1 MGTIRL
7 TMAQALVKFLDNQY
21 IAVDDAEIKFVE
33 GVIGIFGHG
42 CVVGLGEALEEK
54 DHQLKFFQGHNEQ
67 GMAHVAIAFAKQ
79 HKRQKILAVTSSIG
93 PGALNMVTAAGT
105 ATVNRIP
112 VLFLPGDI
120 FACRQPDPVLQQ
132 IEQFYDVNIT
142 ANDAFKAVTKY
153 WDRII
158 RPEQLMT
165 AAINAMRV
173 LTDPAETGAV
183 CLCLPQDVQ
192 AEAMD
197 YPLSFFKR
205 RVHRLTRRPLEVGA
219 THQATKLIL
228 GKQKPMLI
236 CGGGVRYSDAG
247 EALAAFAEK
256 FNIPFCETQAGK
268 GVIPWHHPLNM
279 GAVGVTGTLAAN
291 QISHQSDLVIA
302 VGTRLND
309 FHTASKWNFHNPQVE
324 LISINVCNF
333 DAYKMDS
340 EPLLADAR
348 EALEAIAEMLTEQ
361 GYQSKWGEEAKA
373 LRDQWINEVDRVYSH
388 DDGGDGYAQTRVIG
402 QLNNDLMA
410 EDAIVV
416 AASGSLPSDLE
427 RLWRVTQPNT
437 YHLEYGFSCMGYE
450 VSGAL
455 GAKLAA
461 PDREVYCL
469 VGDGGYLMLHSEIVT
484 AIQEGI
490 KINIILFNNHGFDCI
505 DNLQIS
511 QGIPHFGC
519 QFRYRTSK
527 SDRLDGD
534 VLPIDFAMN
543 ARSYGCQ
550 SWSVSSAEAFEVAF
564 KEAKNSPVSTLIEV
578 HTAPKS
584 MTNGYSTWWRVG
596 TPEVSQK
603 NAVVNAAE
611 EMKKNADKAKLY

>member
-21 IAVDDAEIKFVE
+21 LAVDDVEIKFVE
-33 GVIGIFGHG
+33 GIIGIFGHG

-54 DHQLKFFQGHNEQ
+54 DHQLKFYQGHNEQ

-79 HKRQKILAVTSSIG
+79 HKRQKIMAVTSSIG

-192 AEAMD
+192 AEAID

-219 THQATKLIL
+219 THQATELIL

-247 EALAAFAEK
+247 SALAAFAEK

-291 QISHQSDLVIA
+291 EISHQSDLVIA

-324 LISINVCNF
+324 LLSINVSNF
-333 DAYKMDS
+333 DAYKMDA

-348 EALEAIAEMLTEQ
+348 EALETIAEMLSGQ
-361 GYQSKWGEEAKA
+361 DYQSKWGEEAKA
-373 LRDQWINEVDRVYSH
+373 LRDQWINEVDRIYSH
-388 DDGGDGYAQTRVIG
+388 DNGGGYAQTRVIG
-402 QLNNDLMA
+402 QLNNGLIA

-427 RLWRVTQPNT
+427 RLWRVTQPDT

-490 KINIILFNNHGFDCI
+490 KINVILFNNHGFDCI

-527 SDRLDGD
+527 SDRLDGE

-543 ARSYGCQ
+543 AQSYGCQ

-584 MTNGYSTWWRVG
+584 MTHGYSTWWRVG
-596 TPEVSQK
+596 TPEVSPK
-603 NAVVNAAE
+603 NAVVNAAA
-611 EMKKNADKAKLY
+611 EMKKNADKARLY

>member
-21 IAVDDAEIKFVE
+21 LAVDDVEIKFVE
-33 GVIGIFGHG
+33 GIIGIFGHG

-54 DHQLKFFQGHNEQ
+54 DHQLKFYQGHNEQ

-192 AEAMD
+192 AEAID

-219 THQATKLIL
+219 THQATELIL

-247 EALAAFAEK
+247 SALAAFAEK

-291 QISHQSDLVIA
+291 EISHQSDLVIA

-324 LISINVCNF
+324 LLSINVSNF
-333 DAYKMDS
+333 DAYKMDA

-348 EALEAIAEMLTEQ
+348 EALEAIAEMLSGQ
-361 GYQSKWGEEAKA
+361 DYQSKWGEEAKA
-373 LRDQWINEVDRVYSH
+373 LRDQWINEVDRIYSH
-388 DDGGDGYAQTRVIG
+388 DNGGGYAQTRVIG
-402 QLNNDLMA
+402 QLNNGLIA

-427 RLWRVTQPNT
+427 RLWRVTQPDT

-490 KINIILFNNHGFDCI
+490 KINVILFNNHGFDCI

-527 SDRLDGD
+527 SDRLEGE

-543 ARSYGCQ
+543 AQSYGCQ

-584 MTNGYSTWWRVG
+584 MTHGYSTWWRVG
-596 TPEVSQK
+596 TPEVSPK
-603 NAVVNAAE
+603 KAVVNAAK
-611 EMKKNADKAKLY
+611 EMKKDTVKAKLF

>member
-7 TMAQALVKFLDNQY
+7 TMAQALIKFLDSQY

-42 CVVGLGEALEEK
+42 CVVGLGEALEEN
-54 DHQLKFFQGHNEQ
+54 DHQLKFYQGHNEQ

-79 HKRQKILAVTSSIG
+79 HKRQKIMAVASSIG

-112 VLFLPGDI
+112 ALFLPGDI

-142 ANDAFKAVTKY
+142 ANDAFKSVTKY

-192 AEAMD
+192 AEAID

-205 RVHRLTRRPLEVGA
+205 RVHRLTRRPLEVSDTRRA
-219 THQATKLIL
+219 IELIVR
-228 GKQKPMLI
+228 KQKPMLI

-291 QISHQSDLVIA
+291 EISHQSDLVIA

-309 FHTASKWNFHNPQVE
+309 FHTASKWNFHNPLLE
-324 LISINVCNF
+324 LLSINVSNF
-333 DAYKMDS
+333 DAYKMDAL
-340 EPLLADAR
+340 PLLADAR
-348 EALEAIAEMLTEQ
+348 AALEAIAEMLCGQ
-361 GYQSKWGEEAKA
+361 GYQSKWEEQPQT
-373 LRDQWINEVDRVYSH
+373 LRDQWINEVDRIYSH
-388 DDGGDGYAQTRVIG
+388 DNGSGYTQTRVIG
-402 QLNNDLMA
+402 QLNNGLIA

-550 SWSVSSAEAFEVAF
+550 SWSVSNAEEFEVAF

-584 MTNGYSTWWRVG
+584 MTHGYSTWWRVG

-603 NAVVNAAE
+603 SAVVNAAE
-611 EMKKNADKAKLY
+611 EMKKNTGKAKPF

>member
-1 MGTIRL
+1 
-7 TMAQALVKFLDNQY
+7 MAQALVKFLDNQY
-21 IAVDDAEIKFVE
+21 LAVDDVEIKFVE
-33 GVIGIFGHG
+33 GIIGIFGHG

-54 DHQLKFFQGHNEQ
+54 DHQLKFYQGHNEQ

-192 AEAMD
+192 AEAID

-219 THQATKLIL
+219 THQATELIL

-247 EALAAFAEK
+247 SALAAFAEK

-291 QISHQSDLVIA
+291 EISHQSDLVIA

-324 LISINVCNF
+324 LLSINVSNF
-333 DAYKMDS
+333 DAYKMDA

-348 EALEAIAEMLTEQ
+348 EALEAIAEMLSGQ
-361 GYQSKWGEEAKA
+361 DYQSKWGEEAKA
-373 LRDQWINEVDRVYSH
+373 LRDQWINEVDRIYSH
-388 DDGGDGYAQTRVIG
+388 DNGGGYAQTRVIG
-402 QLNNDLMA
+402 QLNNGLIA

-427 RLWRVTQPNT
+427 RLWRVTQPDT

-490 KINIILFNNHGFDCI
+490 KINVILFNNHGFDCI

-527 SDRLDGD
+527 SDRLEGE

-543 ARSYGCQ
+543 AQSYGCQ

-584 MTNGYSTWWRVG
+584 MTHGYSTWWRVG
-596 TPEVSQK
+596 TPEVSPK
-603 NAVVNAAE
+603 KAVVNAAK
-611 EMKKNADKAKLY
+611 EMKKDTVKAKLF

>member
-1 MGTIRL
+1 MKTIRL

-21 IAVDDAEIKFVE
+21 IAVDGAEIKFVE

-54 DHQLKFFQGHNEQ
+54 DHQLKFYQGHNEQ

-79 HKRQKILAVTSSIG
+79 HKRQKIMAVTSSIG
-93 PGALNMVTAAGT
+93 PGALNMITAAGT
-105 ATVNRIP
+105 ATANRIP
-112 VLFLPGDI
+112 ALFLPGDI

-132 IEQFYDVNIT
+132 IEQFHDYNIT
-142 ANDAFKAVTKY
+142 ANDAFKAVSKY

-158 RPEQLMT
+158 RPEQLMS

-173 LTDPAETGAV
+173 LIDPAETGAV

-192 AEAMD
+192 AEAFD
-197 YPLSFFKR
+197 YPLNFLKR
-205 RVHRLTRRPLEVGA
+205 RVHRLTRRPLEVVDAHCA
-219 THQATKLIL
+219 TELIL
-228 GKQKPMLI
+228 RKQKPILI

-247 EALAAFAEK
+247 DALAAFAEK

-291 QISHQSDLVIA
+291 EVSHQSDLVIA

-309 FHTASKWNFHNPQVE
+309 FHTASKWNFQNPSGE
-324 LISINVCNF
+324 LLSVNVSNY

-340 EPLLADAR
+340 VPLLADAR
-348 EALEAIAEMLTEQ
+348 EALEAIAEMLS
-361 GYQSKWGEEAKA
+361 GHDYQSKWGEEPKS
-373 LRDQWINEVDRVYSH
+373 LRDQWINEVDHVYSR
-388 DDGGDGYAQTRVIG
+388 DSDSEYAQTRVIG
-402 QLNNDLMA
+402 QLNNGLIA

-450 VSGAL
+450 VAGAL
-455 GAKLAA
+455 GVKLAA
-461 PDREVYCL
+461 PGKEVYCL
-469 VGDGGYLMLHSEIVT
+469 VGDGAYLMLHSELVT

-519 QFRYRTSK
+519 QFRYRN
-527 SDRLDGD
+527 SDSNRLDGK
-534 VLPIDFAMN
+534 VLPIDYAMN

-550 SWSVSSAEAFEVAF
+550 SWSVSSAEEFETAF

-584 MTNGYSTWWRVG
+584 MTHGYSTWWRVG
-596 TPEVSQK
+596 IPEVSQK
-603 NAVVNAAE
+603 SAVVSAAKD
-611 EMKKNADKAKLY
+611 MKKNTAKAKLF

>member
-21 IAVDDAEIKFVE
+21 LAVDDVEIKFVE
-33 GVIGIFGHG
+33 GIIGIFGHG

-54 DHQLKFFQGHNEQ
+54 DHQLKFYQGHNEQ

-192 AEAMD
+192 AEAID

-219 THQATKLIL
+219 THQATELIL

-247 EALAAFAEK
+247 SALAAFAEK

-291 QISHQSDLVIA
+291 EISHQSDLVIA

-324 LISINVCNF
+324 LLSINVSNF
-333 DAYKMDS
+333 DAYKMDA

-348 EALEAIAEMLTEQ
+348 EALEAIAEMLSGQ
-361 GYQSKWGEEAKA
+361 DYQSKWGEEAKA
-373 LRDQWINEVDRVYSH
+373 LRDQWINEVDRIYSH
-388 DDGGDGYAQTRVIG
+388 DNGGGYAQTRVIG
-402 QLNNDLMA
+402 QLNNGLIA

-427 RLWRVTQPNT
+427 RLWRVTQPDT

-490 KINIILFNNHGFDCI
+490 KINVILFNNHGFDCI

-527 SDRLDGD
+527 SDRLDGE

-543 ARSYGCQ
+543 AQSYGCQ

-584 MTNGYSTWWRVG
+584 MTHGYSTWWRVG
-596 TPEVSQK
+596 TPEVSPK
-603 NAVVNAAE
+603 KAVVNAAK
-611 EMKKNADKAKLY
+611 EMKKDTVKAKLF

>member
-7 TMAQALVKFLDNQY
+7 TMAQALVKFLDSQY

-54 DHQLKFFQGHNEQ
+54 DHQLKFYQGHNEQ

-79 HKRQKILAVTSSIG
+79 HKRQKIMAVTSSIG

-132 IEQFYDVNIT
+132 VEQFHDFNIT

-192 AEAMD
+192 AEAID

-219 THQATKLIL
+219 TRLATELIL
-228 GKQKPMLI
+228 RKQKPMLI

-291 QISHQSDLVIA
+291 EISHQSDLVIA

-324 LISINVCNF
+324 LLSINVSNF
-333 DAYKMDS
+333 DAYKMDA

-348 EALEAIAEMLTEQ
+348 EALEAIAEMLSGQ
-361 GYQSKWGEEAKA
+361 GYLSKWGEEAKA
-373 LRDQWINEVDRVYSH
+373 LRDQWINEVDRIYSH
-388 DDGGDGYAQTRVIG
+388 DNGSGYAQTSVIG
-402 QLNNDLMA
+402 QLNNGLIA

-427 RLWRVTQPNT
+427 RLWRVTQPDT

-519 QFRYRTSK
+519 QFRYRTRK
-527 SDRLDGD
+527 STRLDGD

-550 SWSVSSAEAFEVAF
+550 SWSVSSAEEFEVAF

-584 MTNGYSTWWRVG
+584 MTHGYSTWWRVG

-603 NAVVNAAE
+603 SAVVNAAE
-611 EMKKNADKAKLY
+611 EMKKNTGKAKLF

>member
-1 MGTIRL
+1 METIRL
-7 TMAQALVKFLDNQY
+7 TMAQALVKFLDSQY
-21 IAVDDAEIKFVE
+21 LAVDDAEIKFVE

-54 DHQLKFFQGHNEQ
+54 DHQLKFYQGHNEQ

-79 HKRQKILAVTSSIG
+79 HKRQKIMAVTSSIG

-105 ATVNRIP
+105 ATANRIP
-112 VLFLPGDI
+112 ALFLPGDI

-132 IEQFYDVNIT
+132 IEQFHDYNIT
-142 ANDAFKAVTKY
+142 ANDAFKAVCKY

-173 LTDPAETGAV
+173 LIDPAETGSV

-192 AEAMD
+192 AEAFD
-197 YPLSFFKR
+197 YPLSFFRR
-205 RVHRLTRRPLEVGA
+205 RVHRLTRRPLEVGDAHRA
-219 THQATKLIL
+219 TELIL
-228 GKQKPMLI
+228 RKQRPMLI
-236 CGGGVRYSDAG
+236 CGGGVRYADAG
-247 EALAAFAEK
+247 QALAAFAEK

-291 QISHQSDLVIA
+291 EISHQSDLVIA

-309 FHTASKWNFHNPQVE
+309 FHTASKWNFQNPSVE
-324 LISINVCNF
+324 LLSVNVSNY

-340 EPLLADAR
+340 VPLLADAR
-348 EALEAIAEMLTEQ
+348 EALETIAEMLSGH
-361 GYQSKWGEEAKA
+361 GYQSKWGEEPKT
-373 LRDQWINEVDRVYSH
+373 LRDQWINEVDRIYSH
-388 DDGGDGYAQTRVIG
+388 DGGSEYAQTRVIG
-402 QLNNDLMA
+402 QLNNGLIA

-455 GAKLAA
+455 GVKLAA
-461 PDREVYCL
+461 PDKEVYCL
-469 VGDGGYLMLHSEIVT
+469 VGDGAYLMLHSEIVT

-490 KINIILFNNHGFDCI
+490 KINVILFNNHGFDCI

-519 QFRYRTSK
+519 QFRYRN
-527 SDRLDGD
+527 SDSNRLDGK
-534 VLPIDFAMN
+534 VLPIDYAMN
-543 ARSYGCQ
+543 AKSYGCQ
-550 SWSVSSAEAFEVAF
+550 SWSVSSAEAFEAAF
-564 KEAKNSPVSTLIEV
+564 KEAKNSTVSTLIEV
-578 HTAPKS
+578 HTASKS
-584 MTNGYSTWWRVG
+584 MTHGYSTWWRVG
-596 TPEVSQK
+596 IPEVSQK
-603 NAVVNAAE
+603 SAVVDAAE
-611 EMKKNADKAKLY
+611 DMKKNTAKAKLF

>member
-21 IAVDDAEIKFVE
+21 LAVDDVEIKFVE
-33 GVIGIFGHG
+33 GIIGIFGHG

-54 DHQLKFFQGHNEQ
+54 DHQLKFYQGHNEQ

-79 HKRQKILAVTSSIG
+79 HKRQKIMAVTSSIG

-192 AEAMD
+192 AEAID

-219 THQATKLIL
+219 THQATELIL

-247 EALAAFAEK
+247 SALAAFAEK

-291 QISHQSDLVIA
+291 EISHQSDLVIA

-324 LISINVCNF
+324 LLSINVSNF
-333 DAYKMDS
+333 DAYKMDA

-348 EALEAIAEMLTEQ
+348 EALEAIAGMLSGQ
-361 GYQSKWGEEAKA
+361 DYQSKWGEEAKA
-373 LRDQWINEVDRVYSH
+373 LRDQWINEVDRIYSH
-388 DDGGDGYAQTRVIG
+388 DNGGGYAQTRVIG
-402 QLNNDLMA
+402 QLNNGLIA

-427 RLWRVTQPNT
+427 RLWRVTQPDT

-490 KINIILFNNHGFDCI
+490 KINVILFNNHGFDCI

-527 SDRLDGD
+527 SDRLDGE

-543 ARSYGCQ
+543 AQSYGCQ

-584 MTNGYSTWWRVG
+584 MTHGYSTWWRVG
-596 TPEVSQK
+596 TPEVSPK
-603 NAVVNAAE
+603 KAVVNAAK
-611 EMKKNADKAKLY
+611 EMKKDTVKAKLF

>member
-1 MGTIRL
+1 
-7 TMAQALVKFLDNQY
+7 MAQALVKFLDNQY
-21 IAVDDAEIKFVE
+21 LAVDDVEIKFVE
-33 GVIGIFGHG
+33 GIIGIFGHG

-54 DHQLKFFQGHNEQ
+54 DHQLKFYQGHNEQ

-79 HKRQKILAVTSSIG
+79 HKRQKIMAVTSSIG

-142 ANDAFKAVTKY
+142 ANDAFKAVSKY

-192 AEAMD
+192 AEAFD

-205 RVHRLTRRPLEVGA
+205 RVHRLTRRPLEVGDAHRA
-219 THQATKLIL
+219 TELIL
-228 GKQKPMLI
+228 RKQKPLLI
-236 CGGGVRYSDAG
+236 CGGGVRYADAG

-279 GAVGVTGTLAAN
+279 GAVGVTGTLSAN
-291 QISHQSDLVIA
+291 EVSHQSDLVMA

-309 FHTASKWNFHNPQVE
+309 FHTASKWNFQNPSVE
-324 LISINVCNF
+324 LLSVNVSNY

-340 EPLLADAR
+340 VPLLADAR
-348 EALEAIAEMLTEQ
+348 EALQAIAEMLSGH
-361 GYQSKWGEEAKA
+361 GYQSKWQAEPKA
-373 LRDQWINEVDRVYSH
+373 LRDQWENEVDRIYSH
-388 DDGGDGYAQTRVIG
+388 DSGSEYAQTRVID
-402 QLNNDLMA
+402 QLNNGLIA

-427 RLWRVTQPNT
+427 RLWRVTQPDT

-455 GAKLAA
+455 GIKLAA
-461 PDREVYCL
+461 PDKEVYCL
-469 VGDGGYLMLHSEIVT
+469 VGDGAYLMLHSEIVT

-519 QFRYRTSK
+519 QFRYRNGD
-527 SDRLDGD
+527 SDRLDGK
-534 VLPIDFAMN
+534 VLPIDYAMN

-550 SWSVSSAEAFEVAF
+550 SWSVSSAEEFETAF

-578 HTAPKS
+578 HTASKS
-584 MTNGYSTWWRVG
+584 MTHGYSTWWRVG
-596 TPEVSQK
+596 VPEVSQK
-603 NAVVNAAE
+603 SAVVNAAQD
-611 EMKKNADKAKLY
+611 MKKNTTKAKLF

>member
-1 MGTIRL
+1 METIRL
-7 TMAQALVKFLDNQY
+7 TMAQALVKFLDSQY
-21 IAVDDAEIKFVE
+21 IAVDGAESKFVE

-54 DHQLKFFQGHNEQ
+54 NHQLKFYQGHNEQ
-67 GMAHVAIAFAKQ
+67 GMGHVAVAFAKQ
-79 HKRQKILAVTSSIG
+79 HKRRKIMAVASSIG

-105 ATVNRIP
+105 ATANRIP

-132 IEQFYDVNIT
+132 IEQSYDYNIT
-142 ANDAFKAVTKY
+142 ANDAFKAVSKY
-153 WDRII
+153 WDRIA

-192 AEAMD
+192 AEAFD

-205 RVHRLTRRPLEVGA
+205 RVHRLTRRSIEVSDNR
-219 THQATKLIL
+219 QATELIL
-228 GKQKPMLI
+228 RKQKPMLI

-247 EALAAFAEK
+247 EALATFADK
-256 FNIPFCETQAGK
+256 FNIPVCETQAGK

-279 GAVGVTGTLAAN
+279 GGVGVTGTLAAN
-291 QISHQSDLVIA
+291 EISHQCDLVIA

-309 FHTASKWNFHNPQVE
+309 FNTASKWNFHNPQVE
-324 LISINVCNF
+324 LLSINVSNF

-340 EPLLADAR
+340 VPLLADAR
-348 EALEAIAEMLTEQ
+348 EALEAIAEMLSGQ

-373 LRDQWINEVDRVYSH
+373 LRDQWINEVDRLYSL
-388 DDGGDGYAQTRVIG
+388 DNGSGYAQTRVIG
-402 QLNNDLMA
+402 QLNNGLIA

-437 YHLEYGFSCMGYE
+437 YHLEFGFSCMGYE

-461 PDREVYCL
+461 PDQEVYCL

-519 QFRYRTSK
+519 QFRYRNSK
-527 SDRLDGD
+527 TDRLDGD
-534 VLPIDFAMN
+534 VLPIDYAMN

-550 SWSVSSAEAFEVAF
+550 SWSVSSVEEFEVAF

-578 HTAPKS
+578 HTASKS
-584 MTNGYSTWWRVG
+584 MTHDYSTWWRVG
-596 TPEVSQK
+596 TPEASQK
-603 NAVVNAAE
+603 SAVVSAAE
-611 EMKKNADKAKLY
+611 EMKKNTGKARLF

>member
-1 MGTIRL
+1 
-7 TMAQALVKFLDNQY
+7 
-21 IAVDDAEIKFVE
+21 
-33 GVIGIFGHG
+33 
-42 CVVGLGEALEEK
+42 
-54 DHQLKFFQGHNEQ
+54 
-67 GMAHVAIAFAKQ
+67 
-79 HKRQKILAVTSSIG
+79 
-93 PGALNMVTAAGT
+93 
-105 ATVNRIP
+105 
-112 VLFLPGDI
+112 
-120 FACRQPDPVLQQ
+120 
-132 IEQFYDVNIT
+132 
-142 ANDAFKAVTKY
+142 
-153 WDRII
+153 
-158 RPEQLMT
+158 
-165 AAINAMRV
+165 
-173 LTDPAETGAV
+173 
-183 CLCLPQDVQ
+183 
-192 AEAMD
+192 
-197 YPLSFFKR
+197 
-205 RVHRLTRRPLEVGA
+205 
-219 THQATKLIL
+219 
-228 GKQKPMLI
+228 MLI

-247 EALAAFAEK
+247 AALAAFAEK

-291 QISHQSDLVIA
+291 EISHQSDLVIA

-324 LISINVCNF
+324 LLSINVSNF

-348 EALEAIAEMLTEQ
+348 EALEAIAEMLSGQ

-373 LRDQWINEVDRVYSH
+373 LRDQWINEVDRIYSH
-388 DDGGDGYAQTRVIG
+388 DDSGGGYAQTRVIG
-402 QLNNDLMA
+402 QLNNGLIA

-550 SWSVSSAEAFEVAF
+550 SWSVSSAEEFEVAF

-584 MTNGYSTWWRVG
+584 MTHGYSTWWRVG

-603 NAVVNAAE
+603 SAVVNAAE
-611 EMKKNADKAKLY
+611 EMKKNTGKAKLF

>member
-1 MGTIRL
+1 METIRL
-7 TMAQALVKFLDNQY
+7 TMAQALLKFLDSQY
-21 IAVDDAEIKFVE
+21 IAVDETESKFVE

-54 DHQLKFFQGHNEQ
+54 DHQLKFYQGHNEQ

-79 HKRQKILAVTSSIG
+79 HKRQKIMAVASSIG

-105 ATVNRIP
+105 ATANRIP

-132 IEQFYDVNIT
+132 IEQSYDYNIT
-142 ANDAFKAVTKY
+142 ANDAFKAVSKY

-192 AEAMD
+192 AEAFD

-205 RVHRLTRRPLEVGA
+205 RVHRLKRRPLEVGD
-219 THQATKLIL
+219 TRQATELIL
-228 GKQKPMLI
+228 HKQKPMLI

-279 GAVGVTGTLAAN
+279 GGVGVTGTLAAN
-291 QISHQSDLVIA
+291 EISHQSDLVIA

-309 FHTASKWNFHNPQVE
+309 FNTASKWNFHNPQVE
-324 LISINVCNF
+324 LLSINVSNF

-340 EPLLADAR
+340 VPLLADAR
-348 EALEAIAEMLTEQ
+348 EALEAIAEILSVQ

-373 LRDQWINEVDRVYSH
+373 FRDQWTHEVDRLYSL
-388 DDGGDGYAQTRVIG
+388 DNGSGYAQTRVIG
-402 QLNNDLMA
+402 QLNSGLIA

-416 AASGSLPSDLE
+416 AASGSLPSDLG

-437 YHLEYGFSCMGYE
+437 YHLEFGFSCMGYE

-505 DNLQIS
+505 HNLQIS

-519 QFRYRTSK
+519 QFRYRNSK
-527 SDRLDGD
+527 TDRLDGH
-534 VLPIDFAMN
+534 VLPIDYAMN

-550 SWSVSSAEAFEVAF
+550 SWSVASVEEFEVAF

-578 HTAPKS
+578 HTASNS
-584 MTNGYSTWWRVG
+584 MSHDYSTWWRVG

-603 NAVVNAAE
+603 SAVVSAAE
-611 EMKKNADKAKLY
+611 EMKKNTGKARLF

>member
-1 MGTIRL
+1 
-7 TMAQALVKFLDNQY
+7 MAQALVKFLDNQY
-21 IAVDDAEIKFVE
+21 LAVDDVEIKFVE
-33 GVIGIFGHG
+33 GIIGIFGHG

-54 DHQLKFFQGHNEQ
+54 DHQLKFYQGHNEQ

-192 AEAMD
+192 AEAID

-219 THQATKLIL
+219 THQATELIL

-247 EALAAFAEK
+247 SALAAFAEK

-291 QISHQSDLVIA
+291 EISHQSDLVIA

-324 LISINVCNF
+324 LLSINVSNF
-333 DAYKMDS
+333 DAYKMDA

-348 EALEAIAEMLTEQ
+348 EALEAIAEMLSGQ
-361 GYQSKWGEEAKA
+361 DYQSKWGEEAKA
-373 LRDQWINEVDRVYSH
+373 LRDQWINEVDRIYSH
-388 DDGGDGYAQTRVIG
+388 DNGGGYAQTRVIG
-402 QLNNDLMA
+402 QLNNGLIA

-427 RLWRVTQPNT
+427 RLWRVTQPDT

-490 KINIILFNNHGFDCI
+490 KINVILFNNHGFDCI

-527 SDRLDGD
+527 SDRLDGE

-543 ARSYGCQ
+543 AQSYGCQ

-584 MTNGYSTWWRVG
+584 MTHGYSTWWRVG
-596 TPEVSQK
+596 TPEVSPK
-603 NAVVNAAE
+603 KAVVNAAK
-611 EMKKNADKAKLY
+611 EMKKDTVKAKLF

>member
-1 MGTIRL
+1 METIRL
-7 TMAQALVKFLDNQY
+7 TMAQALVKFLDSQY
-21 IAVDDAEIKFVE
+21 IAVDETESKFVE

-54 DHQLKFFQGHNEQ
+54 NHQLKFYQGHNEQ

-79 HKRQKILAVTSSIG
+79 HKRQKIMAVTSSIG

-105 ATVNRIP
+105 ATVNRVP

-132 IEQFYDVNIT
+132 IEQSYDYNIT
-142 ANDAFKAVTKY
+142 ANDAFKAVSKY

-192 AEAMD
+192 AEAFD

-205 RVHRLTRRPLEVGA
+205 RVHRLRRRPLEVGD
-219 THQATKLIL
+219 TRQATELIL
-228 GKQKPMLI
+228 RKQKPMLI
-236 CGGGVRYSDAG
+236 CGGGVHYSDAG
-247 EALAAFAEK
+247 EALAAFVEK
-256 FNIPFCETQAGK
+256 FNIPFCETQVGK

-279 GAVGVTGTLAAN
+279 GGVGVTGTLAAN
-291 QISHQSDLVIA
+291 EISHQCDLVIA

-324 LISINVCNF
+324 LLSINVNNF
-333 DAYKMDS
+333 DAYKLDS
-340 EPLLADAR
+340 VPLLADAR
-348 EALEAIAEMLTEQ
+348 EALEAIAEMLSGQ
-361 GYQSKWGEEAKA
+361 GYQSKWGEEVKA
-373 LRDQWINEVDRVYSH
+373 LREQWIHEVDRLYSL
-388 DDGGDGYAQTRVIG
+388 DNGSGYAQTRVIG
-402 QLNNDLMA
+402 QLNNALMA

-505 DNLQIS
+505 DNLQVS

-519 QFRYRTSK
+519 QFRYRNSK
-527 SDRLDGD
+527 TDRLDGD
-534 VLPIDFAMN
+534 VLPIDYAMN

-550 SWSVSSAEAFEVAF
+550 SWSVSSVEEFEVAF

-578 HTAPKS
+578 HTASKS
-584 MTNGYSTWWRVG
+584 MTHDYSTWWRVG

-603 NAVVNAAE
+603 SAVVSAAE
-611 EMKKNADKAKLY
+611 EMKKNTGKARLF

>member
-21 IAVDDAEIKFVE
+21 LAVDDVEIKFVE
-33 GVIGIFGHG
+33 GIIGIFGHG

-54 DHQLKFFQGHNEQ
+54 DHQLKFYQGHNEQ

-79 HKRQKILAVTSSIG
+79 HKRQKIMAVTSSIG

-192 AEAMD
+192 AEAID

-219 THQATKLIL
+219 THQATELIL

-247 EALAAFAEK
+247 SALAAFAEK

-291 QISHQSDLVIA
+291 EISHQSDLVIA

-324 LISINVCNF
+324 LLSINVSNF
-333 DAYKMDS
+333 DAYKMDA

-348 EALEAIAEMLTEQ
+348 EALEAIAEMLSGQ
-361 GYQSKWGEEAKA
+361 DYQSKWGEEAKA
-373 LRDQWINEVDRVYSH
+373 LRDQWINEVDRIYSH
-388 DDGGDGYAQTRVIG
+388 DNGGGYAQTRVIG
-402 QLNNDLMA
+402 QLNNGLIA

-427 RLWRVTQPNT
+427 RLWRVTQPDT

-490 KINIILFNNHGFDCI
+490 KINVILFNNHGFDCI

-527 SDRLDGD
+527 SDRLDGE

-543 ARSYGCQ
+543 AQSYGCQ

-584 MTNGYSTWWRVG
+584 MTHGYSTWWRVG
-596 TPEVSQK
+596 TPEVSPK
-603 NAVVNAAE
+603 KAVVNAAK
-611 EMKKNADKAKLY
+611 EMKKDTVKAKLF

>member
-1 MGTIRL
+1 MDTLKL

-21 IAVDDAEIKFVE
+21 ITVDDEEIKFVE

-42 CVVGLGEALEEK
+42 CVVGLGDALEAE
-54 DHQLKFFQGHNEQ
+54 DHRLRFYQGHNEQ

-79 HKRQKILAVTSSIG
+79 HKRRKILAVTSSIG

-112 VLFLPGDI
+112 ALFLPGDI
-120 FACRQPDPVLQQ
+120 YACRQPDPVLQQ
-132 IEQFYDVNIT
+132 IEQFYDYNIT
-142 ANDAFKAVTKY
+142 ANDAFKSVCKY

-192 AEAMD
+192 AEAFN
-197 YPLSFFKR
+197 YPLNFFKR
-205 RVHRLTRRPLEVGA
+205 RVHRIARRPLEDVEALVA
-219 THQATKLIL
+219 TEMIL
-228 GKQKPMLI
+228 RKERPMLI
-236 CGGGVRYSDAG
+236 CGGGVCYSDAA

-268 GVIPWHHPLNM
+268 GVIPWSHPLNM
-279 GAVGVTGTLAAN
+279 GAVGVTGTRAAN
-291 QISHQSDLVIA
+291 EISHQSDLVIA

-324 LISINVCNF
+324 LLSINVNNF

-340 EPLLADAR
+340 LPLLADAR
-348 EALEAIAEMLTEQ
+348 EALLSLAGQLSAK
-361 GYQSKWGEEAKA
+361 GYQSNWGEEVNT
-373 LRDQWINEVDRVYSH
+373 LRDKWQNEVDRLYNL
-388 DDGGDGYAQTRVIG
+388 DIGGGYAQTRVIG
-402 QLNNDLMA
+402 QLNNGLLA

-427 RLWRVTQPNT
+427 RLWRAAQPNT

-450 VSGAL
+450 VAGAL

-505 DNLQIS
+505 DNLQLS
-511 QGIPHFGC
+511 QGIPNFGC
-519 QFRYRTSK
+519 QFRYRNSK
-527 SDRLDGD
+527 TDRLDGN
-534 VLPIDFAMN
+534 VLPIDYAMN

-550 SWSVSSAEAFEVAF
+550 TWSASNPAEFETAF
-564 KEAKNSPVSTLIEV
+564 KESQKSAVSTLIEV
-578 HTAPKS
+578 HTDPKS
-584 MTNGYSTWWRVG
+584 MSPGYSTWWRVG

-603 NAVVNAAE
+603 SAVIKAAA
-611 EMKKNADKAKLY
+611 EMKKHTDKAKLF

>member
-21 IAVDDAEIKFVE
+21 LAVDDVEIKFVE
-33 GVIGIFGHG
+33 GIIGIFGHG

-54 DHQLKFFQGHNEQ
+54 DHQLKFYQGHNEQ

-79 HKRQKILAVTSSIG
+79 HKRQKIMAVTSSIG

-192 AEAMD
+192 AEAID

-219 THQATKLIL
+219 THQATELIL

-247 EALAAFAEK
+247 SALAAFAEK

-291 QISHQSDLVIA
+291 EISHQSDLVIA

-324 LISINVCNF
+324 LLSINVSNF
-333 DAYKMDS
+333 DAYKMDA

-348 EALEAIAEMLTEQ
+348 EALEAIAEMLSGQ
-361 GYQSKWGEEAKA
+361 DYQSKWGEEAKA
-373 LRDQWINEVDRVYSH
+373 LRDQWINEVDRIYSH
-388 DDGGDGYAQTRVIG
+388 DNGGGYAQTRVIG
-402 QLNNDLMA
+402 QLNNGLIA

-427 RLWRVTQPNT
+427 RLWRVTQPDT

-490 KINIILFNNHGFDCI
+490 KINVILFNNHGFDCI

-519 QFRYRTSK
+519 QFRYRTNK
-527 SDRLDGD
+527 SDRLDGE

-543 ARSYGCQ
+543 AQSYGCQ

-584 MTNGYSTWWRVG
+584 MTHGYSTWWRVG
-596 TPEVSQK
+596 TPEVSPK
-603 NAVVNAAE
+603 KAVVNAAK
-611 EMKKNADKAKLY
+611 EMKKDTVKAKLF

>member
-1 MGTIRL
+1 
-7 TMAQALVKFLDNQY
+7 
-21 IAVDDAEIKFVE
+21 
-33 GVIGIFGHG
+33 
-42 CVVGLGEALEEK
+42 
-54 DHQLKFFQGHNEQ
+54 
-67 GMAHVAIAFAKQ
+67 MAHVAIAFAKQ
-79 HKRQKILAVTSSIG
+79 HKRRKILAVTSSIG

-205 RVHRLTRRPLEVGA
+205 RVHRLTRRPLEIGA

-247 EALAAFAEK
+247 EVLAAFAEK

-291 QISHQSDLVIA
+291 EISHQSDLVIA

-309 FHTASKWNFHNPQVE
+309 FHTASKWNFHHPQVE
-324 LISINVCNF
+324 LLSINVSNF
-333 DAYKMDS
+333 DAYKMDA

-348 EALEAIAEMLTEQ
+348 EALEAIAEKLSEQ
-361 GYQSKWGEEAKA
+361 GYRSKWGTEAKA
-373 LRDQWINEVDRVYSH
+373 LRDQWIDEVDRIYSH
-388 DDGGDGYAQTRVIG
+388 DDGDGGYAQTRVIG
-402 QLNNDLMA
+402 QLNTGLMA

-461 PDREVYCL
+461 PEREVYCL

-519 QFRYRTSK
+519 QFRYRNND
-527 SDRLDGD
+527 SDRLDGK
-534 VLPIDFAMN
+534 VLPIDYAMN

-550 SWSVSSAEAFEVAF
+550 SWSVSSAEAFETAF

-578 HTAPKS
+578 QTASKS
-584 MTNGYSTWWRVG
+584 MTHGYSTWWRVG
-596 TPEVSQK
+596 VPEVSQK
-603 NAVVNAAE
+603 SAVVSAAQD
-611 EMKKNADKAKLY
+611 MKKNTAKAKLF

>member
-1 MGTIRL
+1 
-7 TMAQALVKFLDNQY
+7 MAQALVKFLDNQY
-21 IAVDDAEIKFVE
+21 LAVDDVEIKFVE
-33 GVIGIFGHG
+33 GIIGIFGHG

-54 DHQLKFFQGHNEQ
+54 DHQLKFYQGHNEQ

-79 HKRQKILAVTSSIG
+79 HKRQKIMAVTSSIG

-192 AEAMD
+192 AEAID

-219 THQATKLIL
+219 THQATELIL

-247 EALAAFAEK
+247 SALAAFAEK

-291 QISHQSDLVIA
+291 EISHQSDLVIA

-324 LISINVCNF
+324 LLSINVSNF
-333 DAYKMDS
+333 DAYKMDA

-348 EALEAIAEMLTEQ
+348 EALEAIAEMLSGQ
-361 GYQSKWGEEAKA
+361 DYQSKWGEEAKA
-373 LRDQWINEVDRVYSH
+373 LRDQWINEVDRIYSH
-388 DDGGDGYAQTRVIG
+388 DNGGGYAQTRVIG
-402 QLNNDLMA
+402 QLNNGLIA

-427 RLWRVTQPNT
+427 KLWRVTQPDT

-490 KINIILFNNHGFDCI
+490 KINVILFNNHGFDCI

-527 SDRLDGD
+527 SDRLDGE

-543 ARSYGCQ
+543 AQSYGCQ

-564 KEAKNSPVSTLIEV
+564 KEAKKSPVSTLIEV

-584 MTNGYSTWWRVG
+584 MTHGYSTWWRVG
-596 TPEVSQK
+596 TPEVSPK
-603 NAVVNAAE
+603 KAVVNAAK
-611 EMKKNADKAKLY
+611 EMKKDTVKAKLF

>member
-21 IAVDDAEIKFVE
+21 LAVDDVEIKFVE
-33 GVIGIFGHG
+33 GIIGIFGHG

-54 DHQLKFFQGHNEQ
+54 DHQLKFYQGHNEQ

-79 HKRQKILAVTSSIG
+79 HKRQKIMAVTSSIG

-192 AEAMD
+192 AEAID

-219 THQATKLIL
+219 THQATELIL

-247 EALAAFAEK
+247 SALAAFAEK

-291 QISHQSDLVIA
+291 EISHQSDLVIA

-324 LISINVCNF
+324 LLSINVSNF
-333 DAYKMDS
+333 DAYKMDA

-348 EALEAIAEMLTEQ
+348 EALEAIAEMLSGQ
-361 GYQSKWGEEAKA
+361 DYQSKWGEEAKA
-373 LRDQWINEVDRVYSH
+373 LRDQWINEVDRIYSH
-388 DDGGDGYAQTRVIG
+388 DNGGGYAQTRVIG
-402 QLNNDLMA
+402 QLNNGLIA

-427 RLWRVTQPNT
+427 RLWRVTQPDT

-490 KINIILFNNHGFDCI
+490 KINVILFNNHGFDCI

-527 SDRLDGD
+527 SDRLDGE

-543 ARSYGCQ
+543 AQSYGCQ

-584 MTNGYSTWWRVG
+584 MTHGYSTWWRVG
-596 TPEVSQK
+596 TPEVSK
-603 NAVVNAAE
+603 KSAVVNAAE
-611 EMKKNADKAKLY
+611 EMKKDTAKAKLF

>member
-1 MGTIRL
+1 METIRL
-7 TMAQALVKFLDNQY
+7 TMAQALVKFLDSQY
-21 IAVDDAEIKFVE
+21 IAVGDAEIKFVE

-54 DHQLKFFQGHNEQ
+54 NHQLKFYQGHNEQ

-79 HKRQKILAVTSSIG
+79 HRRQKIMAVTSSIG

-105 ATVNRIP
+105 ATANRIP
-112 VLFLPGDI
+112 ALFLPGDI

-132 IEQFYDVNIT
+132 IEQFYDYNIT
-142 ANDAFKAVTKY
+142 ANDAFKAVCKY

-192 AEAMD
+192 AEAWD
-197 YPLSFFKR
+197 YPISFFKR
-205 RVHRLTRRPLEVGA
+205 RVHRLTRRPLEDCDTRLA
-219 THQATKLIL
+219 NELIL
-228 GKQKPMLI
+228 RKQKPMLI

-247 EALAAFAEK
+247 ETLAAFAEK

-291 QISHQSDLVIA
+291 EISHQTDLVIA

-309 FHTASKWNFHNPQVE
+309 FHTASKWNFQNPAVE
-324 LISINVCNF
+324 LLSINVSNY

-340 EPLLADAR
+340 VPLLADAR
-348 EALEAIAEMLTEQ
+348 EALEAIAEMLSGH
-361 GYQSKWGEEAKA
+361 GYRSKWEEEPKA
-373 LRDQWINEVDRVYSH
+373 LRDQWINEVDRIYSS
-388 DDGGDGYAQTRVIG
+388 DDDSEYAQTRVIG
-402 QLNNDLMA
+402 QLNSGLIA

-427 RLWRVTQPNT
+427 RLWRVTQPDT

-450 VSGAL
+450 VAGAL

-484 AIQEGI
+484 AIQEGV

-505 DNLQIS
+505 DNLQLS

-519 QFRYRTSK
+519 QFRYRNSK
-527 SDRLDGD
+527 TDRLDGK
-534 VLPIDFAMN
+534 VLPIDYAMS

-550 SWSVSSAEAFEVAF
+550 SWSVSGAEAFEAAF
-564 KEAKNSPVSTLIEV
+564 KEAKDSPESTLIEV

-584 MTNGYSTWWRVG
+584 MTQGYSTWWRVG

-603 NAVVNAAE
+603 NAVVSAAE
-611 EMKKNADKAKLY
+611 DMKINTAKAKQY

>member
-1 MGTIRL
+1 METIRL
-7 TMAQALVKFLDNQY
+7 TMAQALVKFLDSQY
-21 IAVDDAEIKFVE
+21 IAVDDSEIKFVE

-54 DHQLKFFQGHNEQ
+54 NHQLKFYQGHNEQ
-67 GMAHVAIAFAKQ
+67 GMAHVAVAFAKQ
-79 HKRQKILAVTSSIG
+79 HKRQKIMAVTSSIG

-105 ATVNRIP
+105 ATVNRVP

-132 IEQFYDVNIT
+132 IEQSYDYNIT
-142 ANDAFKAVTKY
+142 ANDAFKAVSKY

-192 AEAMD
+192 AEAFD

-205 RVHRLTRRPLEVGA
+205 RVHRLRRRPLEVGD
-219 THQATKLIL
+219 TRQATELIL
-228 GKQKPMLI
+228 RKQKPMLI
-236 CGGGVRYSDAG
+236 CGGGVHYSDAG
-247 EALAAFAEK
+247 EALAAFVEK
-256 FNIPFCETQAGK
+256 FNIPFCETQVGK

-279 GAVGVTGTLAAN
+279 GGVGVTGTLAAN
-291 QISHQSDLVIA
+291 EISHQCDLVIA

-324 LISINVCNF
+324 LLSINVNNF
-333 DAYKMDS
+333 DAYKLGS
-340 EPLLADAR
+340 VPLLADAR
-348 EALEAIAEMLTEQ
+348 EALEAIAEMLSGQ
-361 GYQSKWGEEAKA
+361 GYQSKWGEEVKA
-373 LRDQWINEVDRVYSH
+373 LREQWIHEVDRLYSL
-388 DDGGDGYAQTRVIG
+388 DNGSGYAQTRVIG
-402 QLNNDLMA
+402 QLNNALMA

-427 RLWRVTQPNT
+427 RLWRVAQPNT

-505 DNLQIS
+505 DNLQVS

-519 QFRYRTSK
+519 QFRYRNSK
-527 SDRLDGD
+527 TDRLDGD
-534 VLPIDFAMN
+534 VLPIDYAMN

-550 SWSVSSAEAFEVAF
+550 SWSVSSVEEFEVAF

-578 HTAPKS
+578 DTASKS
-584 MTNGYSTWWRVG
+584 MTHDYSTWWRVG
-596 TPEVSQK
+596 TPEASQK
-603 NAVVNAAE
+603 SAVVSAAE
-611 EMKKNADKAKLY
+611 EMKKNTGKARLF

>member
-7 TMAQALVKFLDNQY
+7 TMAQALIKFLDSQY
-21 IAVDDAEIKFVE
+21 IAVDDTEIKFVE

-42 CVVGLGEALEEK
+42 CVVGLGEALEEN
-54 DHQLKFFQGHNEQ
+54 DHQLKFYQGHNEQ

-79 HKRQKILAVTSSIG
+79 HKRQKIMAVASSIG

-142 ANDAFKAVTKY
+142 ANDAFKSVTKY

-192 AEAMD
+192 AEAID

-205 RVHRLTRRPLEVGA
+205 RVHRLTRRPLEVSDTRRA
-219 THQATKLIL
+219 TELI
-228 GKQKPMLI
+228 GRKQKPMLI

-268 GVIPWHHPLNM
+268 GVIPWYHPLNM

-291 QISHQSDLVIA
+291 EISHQSDLVIA

-309 FHTASKWNFHNPQVE
+309 FHTASKWNFHNPLLE
-324 LISINVCNF
+324 LLSINVSNF
-333 DAYKMDS
+333 DAYKMDAV
-340 EPLLADAR
+340 PLLADAR
-348 EALEAIAEMLTEQ
+348 EALEAIAEMLCGH
-361 GYQSKWGEEAKA
+361 GYQSKWEEQPQA
-373 LRDQWINEVDRVYSH
+373 LRDQWIKEVDRLYRH
-388 DDGGDGYAQTRVIG
+388 DNASGYAQTRVIG
-402 QLNNDLMA
+402 QLNNGLIA

-427 RLWRVTQPNT
+427 RLWRVAQPNT

-519 QFRYRTSK
+519 QFRYRNNKT
-527 SDRLDGD
+527 DRLDGD

-550 SWSVSSAEAFEVAF
+550 SWSVSSAEEFEVAF

-584 MTNGYSTWWRVG
+584 MTHGYSTWWRVG

-603 NAVVNAAE
+603 SAVVSAAE
-611 EMKKNADKAKLY
+611 EMKKNTGKAKLY

>member
-1 MGTIRL
+1 METIRL
-7 TMAQALVKFLDNQY
+7 TMAQALVRFLDHQY
-21 IAVDDAEIKFVE
+21 LAVDDEEIKFID

-42 CVVGLGEALEEK
+42 CVVGLGEALEAK
-54 DHQLKFFQGHNEQ
+54 DHQLKFYQGHNEQ
-67 GMAHVAIAFAKQ
+67 GMAHVAIGFAKQ
-79 HKRQKILAVTSSIG
+79 HKRQKIMAVASSIG

-132 IEQFYDVNIT
+132 IELSYDYNIT
-142 ANDAFKAVTKY
+142 ANDAFKAVCKY
-153 WDRII
+153 WDRIS

-183 CLCLPQDVQ
+183 CLSLPQDVQ
-192 AEAMD
+192 AEAFD
-197 YPLSFFKR
+197 YPLGFFRR
-205 RVHRLTRRPLEVGA
+205 RVHRLTRRPLELRDTRRA
-219 THQATKLIL
+219 TELIQS
-228 GKQKPMLI
+228 KQKPMLI

-247 EALAAFAEK
+247 LELAKLAEK

-268 GVIPWHHPLNM
+268 GVIPWHHPLNL

-291 QISHQSDLVIA
+291 EIAHQSDLVIA

-309 FHTASKWNFHNPQVE
+309 FHTASKWNFQHPQVE
-324 LISINVCNF
+324 LLSINVCNF
-333 DAYKMDS
+333 DAYKMDAI
-340 EPLLADAR
+340 PILADAR
-348 EALEAIAEMLTEQ
+348 EALQSLTTMLSEQ
-361 GYQSKWGEEAKA
+361 GYQSKWGTEIQDF
-373 LRDQWINEVDRVYSH
+373 RDQWIKEVDRLYNL
-388 DDGGDGYAQTRVIG
+388 DEGNGYAQTRVLG
-402 QLNNDLMA
+402 QLNNGLIS

-427 RLWRVTQPNT
+427 RLWRVSQPDT

-484 AIQEGI
+484 AIQEGL
-490 KINIILFNNHGFDCI
+490 KINIILINNHGFDCI
-505 DNLQIS
+505 DNLQTS
-511 QGIPHFGC
+511 QGIPQFGC
-519 QFRYRTSK
+519 QFRYRNRQ

-534 VLPIDFAMN
+534 LLPIDFAMN

-550 SWSVSSAEAFEVAF
+550 SWSVSSPEAFAAAL
-564 KEAKNSPVSTLIEV
+564 KEAQDSPVSTLIEV
-578 HTAPKS
+578 HTENKS
-584 MTNGYSTWWRVG
+584 MTHGYSTWWRVG
-596 TPEVSQK
+596 TPEVSPK
-603 NAVVNAAE
+603 DAVVEAAK
-611 EMKKNADKAKLY
+611 EMKENITKAKLY

>member
-1 MGTIRL
+1 
-7 TMAQALVKFLDNQY
+7 MAQALVKFLDSQY
-21 IAVDDAEIKFVE
+21 IGVDDAETKFVE

-54 DHQLKFFQGHNEQ
+54 DHQLKFYQGHNEQ

-79 HKRQKILAVTSSIG
+79 HKRQKIMAVTSSIG

-105 ATVNRIP
+105 ATANRIP

-132 IEQFYDVNIT
+132 IEQFHDYNIT
-142 ANDAFKAVTKY
+142 ANDAFKAVSKY

-192 AEAMD
+192 AEAFD
-197 YPLSFFKR
+197 YPLSFLRR
-205 RVHRLTRRPLEVGA
+205 RVHRLTRRPLEVGDAQRA
-219 THQATKLIL
+219 TELIL
-228 GKQKPMLI
+228 RKQKPILI

-247 EALAAFAEK
+247 DALAAFAEK

-291 QISHQSDLVIA
+291 EVSHQSDLVIA

-309 FHTASKWNFHNPQVE
+309 FHTASKWNFQNPSVE
-324 LISINVCNF
+324 LLSVNVSNY

-340 EPLLADAR
+340 VPLLADAR
-348 EALEAIAEMLTEQ
+348 EALDATAEMLSGH
-361 GYQSKWGEEAKA
+361 GYRSKWEEEPKA

-388 DDGGDGYAQTRVIG
+388 DNGSEYAQTRVIG
-402 QLNNDLMA
+402 QLNNGLIA

-450 VSGAL
+450 VAGAL
-455 GAKLAA
+455 GVKLAA
-461 PDREVYCL
+461 PDKEVYCL
-469 VGDGGYLMLHSEIVT
+469 VGDGAYLMLHSEIVT

-511 QGIPHFGC
+511 HGIPHFGC
-519 QFRYRTSK
+519 QFRYRNSD
-527 SDRLDGD
+527 SDRLDGK
-534 VLPIDFAMN
+534 VLPIDYAMN

-550 SWSVSSAEAFEVAF
+550 SWSVSSAEAFETTF

-578 HTAPKS
+578 HTASKS
-584 MTNGYSTWWRVG
+584 MTHGYSTWWRVG
-596 TPEVSQK
+596 IPEVSK
-603 NAVVNAAE
+603 KSAVVSSAE
-611 EMKKNADKAKLY
+611 DMKKITAKAKLF

>member
-1 MGTIRL
+1 MQTIRL
-7 TMAQALVKFLDNQY
+7 TMSQALVKFLDNQY
-21 IAVDDAEIKFVE
+21 IAVDGAEIKFVQ

-54 DHQLKFFQGHNEQ
+54 NHRLKFYQGHSEQ
-67 GMAHVAIAFAKQ
+67 GMAHLAVAFAKQ
-79 HKRQKILAVTSSIG
+79 HKRRKIMAVASSIG

-112 VLFLPGDI
+112 ALFLPGDI

-132 IEQFYDVNIT
+132 IEQFYDYNIT
-142 ANDAFKAVTKY
+142 ANDAFKAVCKY
-153 WDRII
+153 WDRIM

-192 AEAMD
+192 AEAWD

-205 RVHRLTRRPLEVGA
+205 RVHRLTRRPLEAADARQAADVIVG
-219 THQATKLIL
+219 KL
-228 GKQKPMLI
+228 KPMLI

-268 GVIPWHHPLNM
+268 GEIPWHHPLNM

-291 QISHQSDLVIA
+291 EVAHQCDLVIA

-309 FHTASKWNFHNPQVE
+309 IHTASKWNFQNPAVE
-324 LISINVCNF
+324 LLSVNVCNF

-340 EPLLADAR
+340 MPLLADAR
-348 EALEAIAEMLTEQ
+348 EALEALAAKLSAH
-361 GYQSKWGEEAKA
+361 GYRSRWEEEPKA
-373 LRDQWINEVDRVYSH
+373 LRDRWAAEVDRIYGA
-388 DDGGDGYAQTRVIG
+388 GGGEYAQTQVIG
-402 QLNNDLMA
+402 QLNQGLMA

-427 RLWRVTQPNT
+427 RLWRVTQAGT

-450 VSGAL
+450 VSGAV
-455 GAKLAA
+455 GVKLAA
-461 PDREVYCL
+461 PDKEVYCL

-484 AIQEGI
+484 AIQEGL

-505 DNLQIS
+505 DSLQAS
-511 QGIPHFGC
+511 QGIPHFRC
-519 QFRYRTSK
+519 QFRYRDGNSE
-527 SDRLDGD
+527 RLDGA
-534 VLPIDFAMN
+534 VLPIDYAMN

-550 SWSVSSAEAFEVAF
+550 TWSVSSPAAFETAF

-578 HTAPKS
+578 RTAPKS
-584 MTNGYSTWWRVG
+584 MTHGYSTWWRVG
-596 TPEVSQK
+596 TPEVSEK
-603 NAVVNAAE
+603 SAVVSAAE
-611 EMKKNADKAKLY
+611 DMQTNISKAKQY

>member
-21 IAVDDAEIKFVE
+21 LAVDDVEIKFVE
-33 GVIGIFGHG
+33 GIIGIFGHG

-54 DHQLKFFQGHNEQ
+54 DHQLKFYQGHNEQ

-192 AEAMD
+192 AEAID

-219 THQATKLIL
+219 THQATELIL

-247 EALAAFAEK
+247 SALAAFAEK

-291 QISHQSDLVIA
+291 EISHQSDLVIA

-324 LISINVCNF
+324 LLSINVSNF
-333 DAYKMDS
+333 DAYKMDA

-348 EALEAIAEMLTEQ
+348 EALEAIAEMLSGQ
-361 GYQSKWGEEAKA
+361 DYQSKWGEEAKT
-373 LRDQWINEVDRVYSH
+373 LRDQWINEVDRIYSH
-388 DDGGDGYAQTRVIG
+388 DNGGGYAQTRVIG
-402 QLNNDLMA
+402 QLNNGLIA

-427 RLWRVTQPNT
+427 RLWRVTQPDT

-490 KINIILFNNHGFDCI
+490 KINVILFNNHGFDCI

-527 SDRLDGD
+527 SDRLDGE

-543 ARSYGCQ
+543 AQSYGCQ

-584 MTNGYSTWWRVG
+584 MTHGYSTWWRVG
-596 TPEVSQK
+596 TPEVSPK
-603 NAVVNAAE
+603 KAVVNAAK
-611 EMKKNADKAKLY
+611 EMKKDTVKAKLF

>member
-21 IAVDDAEIKFVE
+21 IAVDDVEIKFVE
-33 GVIGIFGHG
+33 GVIGVFGHG

-54 DHQLKFFQGHNEQ
+54 DHQLKFYQGHNEQ

-79 HKRQKILAVTSSIG
+79 HKRHKIMAVTSSIG

-120 FACRQPDPVLQQ
+120 FASRQPDPVLQQ
-132 IEQFYDVNIT
+132 IEQFYDLNIT

-192 AEAMD
+192 AEAFD

-205 RVHRLTRRPLEVGA
+205 RVHRQTRRPLEVGA
-219 THQATKLIL
+219 TRQATELIL

-236 CGGGVRYSDAG
+236 CAGGVRYSDAG
-247 EALAAFAEK
+247 DALAAFAEK
-256 FNIPFCETQAGK
+256 FNVPFCETQAGK

-291 QISHQSDLVIA
+291 EISHQSDLVIA

-309 FHTASKWNFHNPQVE
+309 FHTASKWNFHHPQVE
-324 LISINVCNF
+324 LLSINVSNF
-333 DAYKMDS
+333 DAYKMDA

-348 EALEAIAEMLTEQ
+348 EALQAIAEMLSGK
-361 GYQSKWGEEAKA
+361 GYQSKWGEETKA
-373 LRDQWINEVDRVYSH
+373 LRNQWINEVDRIYSH
-388 DDGGDGYAQTRVIG
+388 DDDGGGYAQTRVIG
-402 QLNNDLMA
+402 QLNTGLIE

-461 PDREVYCL
+461 PEREVYCL

-584 MTNGYSTWWRVG
+584 MTHGYSTWWRVG

-603 NAVVNAAE
+603 SAVVNAAE
-611 EMKKNADKAKLY
+611 EMKKDTAKAKLF

>member
-21 IAVDDAEIKFVE
+21 LAVDDVEIKFVE
-33 GVIGIFGHG
+33 GIIGIFGHG

-54 DHQLKFFQGHNEQ
+54 DHQLKFYQGHNEQ

-192 AEAMD
+192 AEAID

-219 THQATKLIL
+219 THQATELIL

-247 EALAAFAEK
+247 SALAAFAEK

-291 QISHQSDLVIA
+291 EISHQSDLVIA

-324 LISINVCNF
+324 LLSINVSNF
-333 DAYKMDS
+333 DAYKMDA

-348 EALEAIAEMLTEQ
+348 EALEAIAEMLSGQ
-361 GYQSKWGEEAKA
+361 DYQSKWGEEAKA
-373 LRDQWINEVDRVYSH
+373 LRDQWINEVDRIYSH
-388 DDGGDGYAQTRVIG
+388 DNGGGYAQTRVIG
-402 QLNNDLMA
+402 QLNNGLIA

-427 RLWRVTQPNT
+427 RLWRVTQPDT

-519 QFRYRTSK
+519 QFRYRTNK
-527 SDRLDGD
+527 SDRLDGE

-543 ARSYGCQ
+543 AQSYGCQ

-584 MTNGYSTWWRVG
+584 MTHGYSTWWRVG
-596 TPEVSQK
+596 TPEVSPK
-603 NAVVNAAE
+603 KAVVNAAK
-611 EMKKNADKAKLY
+611 EMKKDTVKAKLF

>member
-1 MGTIRL
+1 METIRL
-7 TMAQALVKFLDNQY
+7 TMAQALVKFLDSQY

-54 DHQLKFFQGHNEQ
+54 DHQLKFYQGHNEQ

-79 HKRQKILAVTSSIG
+79 HKRQKIMAVTSSIG

-105 ATVNRIP
+105 ATANRIP
-112 VLFLPGDI
+112 ALFLPGDI

-132 IEQFYDVNIT
+132 IEQFHDYNIT
-142 ANDAFKAVTKY
+142 ANDAFKAVSKY

-192 AEAMD
+192 AEAFD

-205 RVHRLTRRPLEVGA
+205 RVHRLTRRPLEVGHAHRA
-219 THQATKLIL
+219 TELIL
-228 GKQKPMLI
+228 RKQKPMLI

-247 EALAAFAEK
+247 EALATFAEK

-291 QISHQSDLVIA
+291 EVSHQSDLVIA

-309 FHTASKWNFHNPQVE
+309 FHTASKWNFQNPSVE
-324 LISINVCNF
+324 LLSLNISNY
-333 DAYKMDS
+333 DAYKLDS
-340 EPLLADAR
+340 VPLLADAR
-348 EALEAIAEMLTEQ
+348 EALEAIAEMLSGH
-361 GYQSKWGEEAKA
+361 GYQSKWEAEPKA
-373 LRDQWINEVDRVYSH
+373 LRDQWKSEVDRIYSH
-388 DDGGDGYAQTRVIG
+388 DSGSDYAQTRVIG
-402 QLNNDLMA
+402 QLNNGLIA

-427 RLWRVTQPNT
+427 RLWRVTQPDT

-455 GAKLAA
+455 GVKLAA
-461 PDREVYCL
+461 PDKEVYCL
-469 VGDGGYLMLHSEIVT
+469 VGDGAYLMLHSELVT

-519 QFRYRTSK
+519 QFRYRDAE
-527 SDRLDGD
+527 SDRLDGK

-550 SWSVSSAEAFEVAF
+550 SWSVSSAEEFETAF

-578 HTAPKS
+578 HTASKS
-584 MTNGYSTWWRVG
+584 MTHGYSTWWRVG
-596 TPEVSQK
+596 VPEVSQK
-603 NAVVNAAE
+603 SAVVSAAE
-611 EMKKNADKAKLY
+611 DMKKNTAKAKLF

>member
-1 MGTIRL
+1 METIRL
-7 TMAQALVKFLDNQY
+7 TMAQALVKFLDSQY
-21 IAVDDAEIKFVE
+21 IVVDDVEIKFVE

-54 DHQLKFFQGHNEQ
+54 NHQLKFYQGQNEQ
-67 GMAHVAIAFAKQ
+67 GMAHVAIAYAKQ
-79 HKRQKILAVTSSIG
+79 HKRRKIIAVTSSIG

-112 VLFLPGDI
+112 ALFLPGDI

-132 IEQFYDVNIT
+132 IEQFYDYNVT
-142 ANDAFKAVTKY
+142 ANDAFKAVCKY

-192 AEAMD
+192 AEAFD
-197 YPLSFFKR
+197 YPLNFFKR
-205 RVHRLTRRPLEVGA
+205 RVHRLSRRPLEDGDARRA
-219 THQATKLIL
+219 TEMIL
-228 GKQKPMLI
+228 RKQKPMLI

-247 EALAAFAEK
+247 KVFVSFAEK

-268 GVIPWHHPLNM
+268 GVIPWSHPLNM

-291 QISHQSDLVIA
+291 EISHHSDLVIA

-309 FHTASKWNFHNPQVE
+309 FHTASKWNFHNASVE
-324 LISINVCNF
+324 LLSINVCNY

-340 EPLLADAR
+340 VPLLADAHK
-348 EALEAIAEMLTEQ
+348 ALEAITEMLSEKD
-361 GYQSKWGEEAKA
+361 YKSKWEDEPKA
-373 LRDQWINEVDRVYSH
+373 LRDQWINEVDHLYNS
-388 DDGGDGYAQTRVIG
+388 DSGSEYAQTRVIG
-402 QLNNDLMA
+402 QLNNELIA
-410 EDAIVV
+410 EDAIIV

-427 RLWRVTQPNT
+427 RLWRVSQPDT

-455 GAKLAA
+455 GVKMAA
-461 PDREVYCL
+461 PDKEVYCL

-519 QFRYRTSK
+519 QFRYRSSK
-527 SDRLDGD
+527 TDRLDGK

-543 ARSYGCQ
+543 ARSYGCK
-550 SWSVSSAEAFEVAF
+550 SWLVTNAEEFISAF
-564 KEAKNSPVSTLIEV
+564 KEAKDSPVSTLIEV
-578 HTAPKS
+578 HTASKS
-584 MTNGYSTWWRVG
+584 MTHGYSTWWRVG
-596 TPEVSQK
+596 VPEVSRK
-603 NAVVNAAE
+603 SAVVSAAE
-611 EMKKNADKAKLY
+611 DMAKATAKAKMF